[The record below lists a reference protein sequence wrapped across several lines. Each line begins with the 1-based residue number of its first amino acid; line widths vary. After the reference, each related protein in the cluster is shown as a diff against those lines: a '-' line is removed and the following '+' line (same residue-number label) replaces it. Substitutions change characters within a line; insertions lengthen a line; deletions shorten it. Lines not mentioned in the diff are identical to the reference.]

1 MILFYFG
8 VDVSIH
14 KCLRVCDLYLPHPV
28 NNTIEKRVQNCDIT
42 LLHFPREKV
51 YCIKTRYWIQMK
63 DSVCLK
69 SCHLCLGCGSSKS
82 WRVHIQVTASFRTS
96 RSNFHVSY
104 CVSMLTVPTVKF
116 DERQEVTLTLQVT
129 C

>member
-1 MILFYFG
+1 MTTLLYSDDDI
-8 VDVSIH
+8 SIH

-28 NNTIEKRVQNCDIT
+28 KNKIDKRSQYHSPAC
-42 LLHFPREKV
+42 PQGKV
-51 YCIKTRYWIQMK
+51 YRIKTRDWIQMK

-69 SCHLCLGCGSSKS
+69 NCHLCLSCGSSKS

-104 CVSMLTVPTVKF
+104 CVSMLIVPTVNF
-116 DERQEVTLTLQVT
+116 DERQAVTLTLPST